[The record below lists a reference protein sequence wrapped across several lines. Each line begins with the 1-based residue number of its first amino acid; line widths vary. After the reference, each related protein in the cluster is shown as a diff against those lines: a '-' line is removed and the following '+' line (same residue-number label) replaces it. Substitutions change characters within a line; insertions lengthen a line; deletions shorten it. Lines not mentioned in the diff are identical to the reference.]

1 MIYSKVNQFH
11 HIYFK
16 KHKFKSLDKWNS
28 NDKNSIFYHHA
39 YHELHNQVPI
49 YDSLNEPHWK
59 FLQDNKNSI
68 LLHENCGE
76 TFNFKFIYDLA
87 KLFDLRKI
95 NPAQVYVIVMDNVH
109 RNFLKKWLTDFGIH
123 GVNIFVYNHLLNHII
138 IENNLDESFVKKFSM
153 LSRNY
158 RPWRTQLYCSL
169 LKENLLDEFL
179 YSFYNIQP
187 YEKRVY
193 DVDSIIADLKNLN
206 VTEID
211 STITNWLKLIPYELP
226 SNNVFNK
233 WSNITYQAITSSDI
247 HVVIETHYDPFLN
260 NNNGFYDRNYSPNS
274 ITEKTYKPMACNRP
288 FIVFSTPYFLEDLRS
303 LGYKTFSKFI
313 NEEYDLE
320 IDNQKRLNLII
331 KEIKRINSLPPNEY
345 NQLIL
350 NLKEI
355 CNYNLHHLIEE
366 QTLSLPFF
374 LKDYIDA

>member
-16 KHKFKSLDKWNS
+16 KNKFKSLDEWNPD
-28 NDKNSIFYHHA
+28 DKNSIFYHHA
-39 YHELHNQVPI
+39 YHDLHNQVPI
-49 YDSLNEPHWK
+49 YDCLNEPHWK
-59 FLQDNKNSI
+59 FLQDNKDAI
-68 LLHENCGE
+68 ILHENCGE

-95 NPAQVYVIVMDNVH
+95 NPAQVYIIVMDNVH
-109 RNFLKKWLTDFGIH
+109 RNFLKKWLTDLGIN
-123 GVNIFVYNHLLNHII
+123 GVNIFVYNHLLNHVT

-260 NNNGFYDRNYSPNS
+260 NNNGFYDRNYSPSS
-274 ITEKTYKPMACNRP
+274 ITEKTYKPMACKRP